1 MEYMSHWIE
10 IRGLIAS
17 QLHNHD
23 IIVSLF
29 FTLNSIYLFYYIVL
43 VMGAEFKEERREE
56 AIV

>member
-1 MEYMSHWIE
+1 MSHWIE